1 MKVMPSILNSLMWR
15 YRIILTI
22 VIVLTTA
29 VTSSYSQNFSG
40 LEGKSLTKVDDI
52 GAGIVSLIGS
62 GGLEGKIG
70 KVVVTS
76 DSERTLKLALTY
88 TGFSTAYLHAN
99 VLAANKVSQDEVGEA
114 EVDLTDKTSPL
125 YMEMDLKDNVPE
137 GFKLESAYLQIRI
150 AKSKTAVGG
159 LVFLYALDKSWQKE
173 ISAENLVLRAT
184 LVPVGVT
191 SQLRESSK
199 VLIIPDFKP
208 VMMYQVQDPGT
219 RTTKTSPSSSAL
231 RNASIRETPSSRT
244 TSDNQPP
251 PPTARP
257 TSNNQPPPPTA
268 RTTTTT
274 ATRMTSVPRTM
285 TKVSD
290 NKQPPPPTASTTA
303 TTSTRMASVPGA
315 MTMERDSKGT
325 SGTSAS
331 SLDGTWKNP
340 DPNTRGIT
348 RVVISGNGTRIQTF
362 SSCSPADC
370 DWGKVALTK
379 SGANFRATH
388 EDNVAVTYITFG
400 VSGDNMKLTSDRRYK
415 DKRPPLVT
423 TVKLIKETAASGGQA
438 AILNTRLLSVN
449 PNLVRAGL
457 ALDKSETDK
466 GAQGPDNNPIP
477 LFEDLTVTRD
487 FEFPYEITNISMDV
501 FPDRNP
507 ASGIFYYMPS
517 AYHLRWTPDEGYAFR
532 VLYGTAS
539 AESAGDVR
547 MSATLSPDISK
558 NEIDLISKLVASY
571 ASRNPGMEFDKLR
584 LIPIRE
590 NPVVS
595 FPADLNNLYEITAD
609 NVSVNITSSLREP
622 FQISWVTDNN
632 TKDEM
637 QVSLLEK
644 TGIQGIMSLQ
654 PQSEN
659 IPEIKIPVI
668 ITLADSRTIGRIDL
682 ESKKWRTNAWR
693 NQTPYPLKLK
703 YLHMLLVKDEGNK
716 STPFIYSWS
725 INDLVVPVSASVS
738 FDASNVPS
746 WLDDP
751 DMAQRIW
758 VEYTVVDCDECDRDI
773 INTITGGTYGTTT
786 RKVTFETFQIFEN
799 TDAQFVQIKVRS
811 RQGDPKGEKVVEFE
825 PLRIYQDNELAES
838 GQLYVPLE
846 EPLSFEYFITVVMK
860 NGNSYKADQWIG
872 SSEQEIYLGLDAIRN
887 AIPGIPVVDEQ

>member
-1 MKVMPSILNSLMWR
+1 MWR
-15 YRIILTI
+15 YRINLII
-22 VIVLTTA
+22 VVVLTTA
-29 VTSSYSQNFSG
+29 VASSYSQNFSG
-40 LEGKSLTKVDDI
+40 LEGKSLTKIDDI

-62 GGLEGKIG
+62 GGLDGKIG

-88 TGFSTAYLHAN
+88 TGFSTAYLHVN
-99 VLAANKVSQDEVGEA
+99 VLAADKVSQDEIGEA

-125 YMEMDLKDNVPE
+125 YLEMNLKDNVAE
-137 GFKLESAYLQIRI
+137 GFELESAYLQIRI
-150 AKSKTAVGG
+150 SKSRTAVGG

-173 ISAENLVLRAT
+173 IKAENLVLRAT

-191 SQLRESSK
+191 SQLKESSK

-208 VMMYQVQDPGT
+208 VMMYQVKDPGT

-231 RNASIRETPSSRT
+231 RNASVTGTSSSRT

-251 PPTARP
+251 PPTAR
-257 TSNNQPPPPTA
+257 TS
-268 RTTTTT
+268 TTT
-274 ATRMTSVPRTM
+274 AARMTSVPRTM
-285 TKVSD
+285 TKATISE
-290 NKQPPPPTASTTA
+290 NRQPPPPTAGTSTTTA
-303 TTSTRMASVPGA
+303 TRMASVPGA
-315 MTMERDSKGT
+315 MTRASDSKGT

-331 SLDGTWKNP
+331 SLDGTWKNS
-340 DPNTRGIT
+340 DPNTGGIT
-348 RVVISGNGTRIQTF
+348 KVVISGNGTRIQTF
-362 SSCSPADC
+362 ASCSPTDC
-370 DWGKVALTK
+370 DWGKVALTR
-379 SGANFRATH
+379 SGANFRATY
-388 EDNVAVTYITFG
+388 DNNIAVTYITFG

-415 DKRPPLVT
+415 DKRAPLVT
-423 TVKLIKETAASGGQA
+423 TVKLIKETAASGGQSVV
-438 AILNTRLLSVN
+438 LNTRLLSVN

-507 ASGIFYYMPS
+507 ASGIFYYMPA
-517 AYHLRWTPDEGYAFR
+517 AYHLRWTPDEGYPFR
-532 VLYGTAS
+532 VLYGTATE
-539 AESAGDVR
+539 ESSGDVR

-571 ASRNPGMEFDKLR
+571 ASRNPGMKFDKLR

-595 FPADLNNLYEITAD
+595 FPADLNSLYEITAD

-703 YLHMLLVKDEGNK
+703 YLHMLLVKEEGNK

-746 WLDDP
+746 WLDDA

-758 VEYTVVDCDECDRDI
+758 VEYSVVDCDECDRDI
-773 INTITGGTYGTTT
+773 INMITGGTYGTNT
-786 RKVTFETFQIFEN
+786 RKVTFETFQVFEN
-799 TDAQFVQIKVRS
+799 IDAQFVQIKVRS
-811 RQGDPKGEKVVEFE
+811 RQGDPKGEKIVEFE
-825 PLRIYQDNELAES
+825 PLRIYQDSELAES

-872 SSEQEIYLGLDAIRN
+872 SSEPEIYLGLDAIRN
-887 AIPGIPVVDEQ
+887 AIPGIPLEDEQ